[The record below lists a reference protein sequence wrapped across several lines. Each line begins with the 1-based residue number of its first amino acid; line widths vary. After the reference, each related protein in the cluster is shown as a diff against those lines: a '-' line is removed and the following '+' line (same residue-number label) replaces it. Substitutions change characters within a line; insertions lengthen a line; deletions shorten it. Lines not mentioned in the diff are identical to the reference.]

1 MNIEIA
7 DRLVKLR
14 KEHNLSQEALASK
27 LGLSRQA
34 VSKWERAEASPDT
47 DNLVAL
53 AELYGVPLDEIL
65 NGPKAQ
71 EEDTP
76 NNEPT
81 KAELK
86 EKKLADM
93 SERQRVGRK
102 MVKFPVSDFNCRSIS
117 ASRLY
122 ERKLASRLDNTAAY
136 TCLLLRR
143 RCSLLPNQKGN
154 ASHYADTSC
163 IGRGV
168 PALWLYRGN
177 VASAMAYFPYNS
189 AVLLDHQ
196 RVLQRK
202 EK

>member
-93 SERQRVGRK
+93 CFIQGKQMRPLLKLHILGFQVEFGRLL
-102 MVKFPVSDFNCRSIS
+102 PQ
-117 ASRLY
+117 
-122 ERKLASRLDNTAAY
+122 
-136 TCLLLRR
+136 LLLAILEGCNFRMNNY
-143 RCSLLPNQKGN
+143 SLR
-154 ASHYADTSC
+154 HTY
-163 IGRGV
+163 
-168 PALWLYRGN
+168 
-177 VASAMAYFPYNS
+177 
-189 AVLLDHQ
+189 
-196 RVLQRK
+196 
-202 EK
+202 

>member
-102 MVKFPVSDFNCRSIS
+102 MVKFPFPILI
-117 ASRLY
+117 A
-122 ERKLASRLDNTAAY
+122 AAY
-136 TCLLLRR
+136 LLLGFM
-143 RCSLLPNQKGN
+143 NGN
-154 ASHYADTSC
+154 WHPGWIYC
-163 IGRGV
+163 C
-168 PALWLYRGN
+168 LYLFTT
-177 VASAMAYFPYNS
+177 AS
-189 AVLLDHQ
+189 AVLFAAEPKRQCFSLC
-196 RVLQRK
+196 RYILYWSRCTCSLALPR
-202 EK
+202 ECGIRNGLFSL

>member
-102 MVKFPVSDFNCRSIS
+102 MVKFPFPILI
-117 ASRLY
+117 A
-122 ERKLASRLDNTAAY
+122 AAY
-136 TCLLLRR
+136 LLFAAEPKRQCFSLCRYILYWSR
-143 RCSLLPNQKGN
+143 CTCSLALPRECGIRNGLF
-154 ASHYADTSC
+154 S
-163 IGRGV
+163 
-168 PALWLYRGN
+168 L
-177 VASAMAYFPYNS
+177 
-189 AVLLDHQ
+189 
-196 RVLQRK
+196 
-202 EK
+202 

>member
-71 EEDTP
+71 EDTP
-76 NNEPT
+76 NNEQT
-81 KAELK
+81 KESLIFPLPSYESCSKSLRRWVKRAGIDKHISWHCARHSFATNILTNGANIKTVASLLGHSGLKHTEKYVRAVDKLK
-86 EKKLADM
+86 EEA
-93 SERQRVGRK
+93 
-102 MVKFPVSDFNCRSIS
+102 I
-117 ASRLY
+117 
-122 ERKLASRLDNTAAY
+122 
-136 TCLLLRR
+136 
-143 RCSLLPNQKGN
+143 CSLPDIN
-154 ASHYADTSC
+154 
-163 IGRGV
+163 
-168 PALWLYRGN
+168 
-177 VASAMAYFPYNS
+177 F
-189 AVLLDHQ
+189 
-196 RVLQRK
+196 
-202 EK
+202 

>member
-102 MVKFPVSDFNCRSIS
+102 MVKFPFPILI
-117 ASRLY
+117 A
-122 ERKLASRLDNTAAY
+122 AAY
-136 TCLLLRR
+136 LLLGFMNGNWHPGWIILLLIPVYYCVGGALCCRTKKACFSLCR
-143 RCSLLPNQKGN
+143 YILYWSRCTCSLALPRECGIRNGLF
-154 ASHYADTSC
+154 S
-163 IGRGV
+163 
-168 PALWLYRGN
+168 L
-177 VASAMAYFPYNS
+177 
-189 AVLLDHQ
+189 
-196 RVLQRK
+196 
-202 EK
+202 

>member
-93 SERQRVGRK
+93 SERQGRPQNGK
-102 MVKFPVSDFNCRSIS
+102 IPVSDFNCRSIS

-122 ERKLASRLDNTAAY
+122 ER
-136 TCLLLRR
+136 
-143 RCSLLPNQKGN
+143 
-154 ASHYADTSC
+154 
-163 IGRGV
+163 
-168 PALWLYRGN
+168 
-177 VASAMAYFPYNS
+177 
-189 AVLLDHQ
+189 
-196 RVLQRK
+196 
-202 EK
+202 

>member
-71 EEDTP
+71 EDTP

-93 SERQRVGRK
+93 SKRQRVGRK
-102 MVKFPVSDFNCRSIS
+102 MVKFP
-117 ASRLY
+117 
-122 ERKLASRLDNTAAY
+122 
-136 TCLLLRR
+136 
-143 RCSLLPNQKGN
+143 
-154 ASHYADTSC
+154 
-163 IGRGV
+163 
-168 PALWLYRGN
+168 
-177 VASAMAYFPYNS
+177 FPI
-189 AVLLDHQ
+189 
-196 RVLQRK
+196 
-202 EK
+202 

>member
-71 EEDTP
+71 NEERRT
-76 NNEPT
+76 
-81 KAELK
+81 
-86 EKKLADM
+86 M
-93 SERQRVGRK
+93 SRQRQSLRK
-102 MVKFPVSDFNCRSIS
+102 RSLPICPRDKGS
-117 ASRLY
+117 AA
-122 ERKLASRLDNTAAY
+122 K
-136 TCLLLRR
+136 
-143 RCSLLPNQKGN
+143 
-154 ASHYADTSC
+154 
-163 IGRGV
+163 
-168 PALWLYRGN
+168 W
-177 VASAMAYFPYNS
+177 
-189 AVLLDHQ
+189 
-196 RVLQRK
+196 
-202 EK
+202 

>member
-102 MVKFPVSDFNCRSIS
+102 MVKFPFPILIAAAYLLLGFMNGNWHPGWIILLLIPVLHDCISIVGLDS
-117 ASRLY
+117 FAPGKPLQVIVKH
-122 ERKLASRLDNTAAY
+122 ENGTEDMFLASHTYNEMQIGWFKAGCALNT
-136 TCLLLRR
+136 
-143 RCSLLPNQKGN
+143 
-154 ASHYADTSC
+154 
-163 IGRGV
+163 
-168 PALWLYRGN
+168 
-177 VASAMAYFPYNS
+177 F
-189 AVLLDHQ
+189 
-196 RVLQRK
+196 RK
-202 EK
+202 Q